1 LNSPKVLISDEI
13 VEEAIELL
21 RKNSVEVVYRPSSS
35 YDELLSLIQD
45 VDGLIVRSRTKVTK
59 ELLARAGRLKII
71 ARAGV
76 GLDNID
82 LQEAQIKG
90 IKVVNA
96 PDSLTNAVAEHAL
109 GLMISVA
116 RSIPLAHHK
125 MLNGEWPKSSLMGEE
140 LTGKVLGI
148 VGFGRIGRRLAE
160 LAQPFRM
167 KILTYDVI
175 TPKEELL
182 KSLKAELVQLDY
194 LLESSD
200 FISLH
205 VPSTPETTGMFSTK
219 QFEKM
224 KKTCIL
230 VNTSRGDVI
239 DESALIKALKEK
251 RIRGAAIDVFKT
263 EPPKN
268 EELFKLENLVLTP
281 HIAGQTAEAQLNAG
295 ISVANQVLEFF
306 NQTSILK
313 KL

>member
-1 LNSPKVLISDEI
+1 L
-13 VEEAIELL
+13 
-21 RKNSVEVVYRPSSS
+21 
-35 YDELLSLIQD
+35 
-45 VDGLIVRSRTKVTK
+45 
-59 ELLARAGRLKII
+59 
-71 ARAGV
+71 
-76 GLDNID
+76 
-82 LQEAQIKG
+82 
-90 IKVVNA
+90 
-96 PDSLTNAVAEHAL
+96 
-109 GLMISVA
+109 
-116 RSIPLAHHK
+116 
-125 MLNGEWPKSSLMGEE
+125 
-140 LTGKVLGI
+140 
-148 VGFGRIGRRLAE
+148 
-160 LAQPFRM
+160 

-182 KSLKAELVQLDY
+182 KSFKAELVQLDY

-205 VPSTPETTGMFSTK
+205 VPSTPETTGMFSTEH
-219 QFEKM
+219 FEKM